1 VAPERRK
8 DLHPPVISWGYEKGF
23 EAEFDLTGTRDP
35 TPWLAAPA
43 GIAFMQELGL
53 EAMRRWN
60 HGLAWSAA
68 RSLSARWGT
77 TLPMDEPMVGTMAT
91 FPLAARHGTTV
102 ADAWRLKDALL
113 YEDRIEV
120 QVHAWRERLWMRV
133 CGQVYNDEDDIER
146 LARAVEART

>member
-1 VAPERRK
+1 
-8 DLHPPVISWGYEKGF
+8 
-23 EAEFDLTGTRDP
+23 
-35 TPWLAAPA
+35 
-43 GIAFMQELGL
+43 
-53 EAMRRWN
+53 MRRWN

-77 TLPMDEPMVGTMAT
+77 TLPMDESMVGTMAT
-91 FPLAARHGTTV
+91 FALPARHGATV

-120 QVHAWRERLWMRV
+120 QVHAWRERLWMRI

-146 LARAVEART
+146 LARAVEARA